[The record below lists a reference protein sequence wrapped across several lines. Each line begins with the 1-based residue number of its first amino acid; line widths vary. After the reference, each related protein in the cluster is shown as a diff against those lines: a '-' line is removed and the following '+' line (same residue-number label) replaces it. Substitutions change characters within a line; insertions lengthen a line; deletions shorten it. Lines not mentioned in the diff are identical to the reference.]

1 MNKYIA
7 VVFIYYVDILFV
19 HINVST
25 VTILI
30 LLLHSGGWVSGST
43 QVYLSFRFFL

>member
-7 VVFIYYVDILFV
+7 VVFIYYADISFV

-25 VTILI
+25 LTIVV
-30 LLLHSGGWVSGST
+30 LLHSGGWVSGST
-43 QVYLSFRFFL
+43 